1 MNFRYCS
8 GCLLAVAL
16 LASGCKQDQAPVEIP
31 VDQASAGVK
40 SSFAGAKA
48 ELKQTADAAAQE
60 MQQGNYVQ
68 SYEKLEELGASG
80 DLTPEQRQRL
90 GESQAAV
97 LKKLNEAAATGD
109 EAAAKALEAHR
120 SRK

>member
-1 MNFRYCS
+1 MNLRFCS
-8 GCLLAVAL
+8 LGMLALTLLAG
-16 LASGCKQDQAPVEIP
+16 GCKQDQGPVEVP

-40 SSFAGAKA
+40 SSFSGANA
-48 ELKQTADAAAQE
+48 DLKQTADAAAQE

-68 SYEKLEELGASG
+68 SFEKLEELSVSTE
-80 DLTPEQRQRL
+80 LTPEQRQRL

-97 LKKLNEAAATGD
+97 LKKLNEAATKGD
-109 EAAAKALEAHR
+109 AEAAKALEVHR

>member
-1 MNFRYCS
+1 MLAVT
-8 GCLLAVAL
+8 LLAV
-16 LASGCKQDQAPVEIP
+16 GCKQDQGPVEVP

-40 SSFAGAKA
+40 SSFSGANA
-48 ELKQTADAAAQE
+48 DLKQTADAAAQE

-68 SYEKLEELGASG
+68 SYEKLEELSVSTE
-80 DLTPEQRQRL
+80 LTPEQRQRL

-97 LKKLNEAAATGD
+97 LKKLNEAATKGD
-109 EAAAKALEAHR
+109 AEAAKALEVHR

>member
-1 MNFRYCS
+1 MLAVT
-8 GCLLAVAL
+8 LLAV
-16 LASGCKQDQAPVEIP
+16 GCKQDQGPVEVP

-40 SSFAGAKA
+40 SSFAGANA
-48 ELKQTADAAAQE
+48 EQQEAAAAAAQA

-68 SYEKLEELGASG
+68 SYEKLEELSVSG
-80 DLTPEQRQRL
+80 DLTPEQRQRI

-97 LKKLNEAAATGD
+97 LKKLSEAEAAGD
-109 EAAAKALEAHR
+109 AEAAKTLEVHR